1 MSQWVFEVWARVREG
16 VWTRVRAR
24 ADGCKIDCVG
34 LDGWGGGFLY
44 VGVGAEDGVVI
55 RGCVWRHCDQRGCW

>member
-1 MSQWVFEVWARVREG
+1 MWVRVREG

-24 ADGCKIDCVG
+24 AGGGKIDCVG

-55 RGCVWRHCDQRGCW
+55 RGCVWGAL